1 MTKRSTAPT
10 TKIEIDGASFHRINE
25 PDRTYAVIEWR
36 VSERDASGSFAETAR
51 HTATIAGPDVRAW
64 LKTIDGAGLYALM
77 KRTLYAVLVARGDAP
92 AGQPALTDAEQEAI
106 DSLAGRLLAQAQP

>member
-1 MTKRSTAPT
+1 MAKRSTARL
-10 TKIEIDGASFHRINE
+10 IEIDGASFHRISE

-36 VSERDASGSFAETAR
+36 VGERTPDGHFAELSR
-51 HTATIAGPDVRAW
+51 HTAMIAGPDVRAW
-64 LKTIDGAGLYALM
+64 LGTIDGAGLYALM